1 MQLFVDDGVPS
12 RGHRT
17 NIVRPEFSNTAV
29 AICKHPTYRHEAVLP
44 YAGDIKNN
52 DKTKKLLSSQKL
64 PSESDVQ
71 KGRDEQAK
79 KEKARL
85 AKIAAAR
92 KARDTTAE
100 KKREAQGA
108 GRQAAALKFYND
120 L

>member
-92 KARDTTAE
+92 KARDTAAE
-100 KKREAQGA
+100 KQREAQGA